1 MTPVESPPAQP
12 LGRLPSNP
20 LSLLAAMTAQFSPQ
34 SRRWWLALA
43 SLLAIFTICEVRA
56 DEWYMKIEGI
66 KGEATHA
73 KFPGWTRLE
82 SISSLLDRRS
92 NPTNP
97 PTGPAV
103 FSCNVRKL
111 IDSTSPKLLERC
123 ATSEKQPTVTLAFV
137 RSSPPATQYRITLKE
152 VFISSFTQA
161 GSEGNPPSESM
172 SLNFEKIEWTYLEL
186 DENGGN
192 TGGQTATFDIVA
204 QTGDVKS
211 RPPFRATAAVQNGR
225 NGIVITFP
233 AERGHTYRM
242 LGCPKIG
249 EAWKT
254 YREITAAEDGPTSQ
268 FIPMDQ
274 PSLLLKVEQ
283 VD

>member
-1 MTPVESPPAQP
+1 
-12 LGRLPSNP
+12 
-20 LSLLAAMTAQFSPQ
+20 MTAHICPH
-34 SRRWWLALA
+34 SRRWWLALV
-43 SLLAIFTICEVRA
+43 SLLAVLSICEVRA

-66 KGEATHA
+66 KGEATDA
-73 KFPGWTRLE
+73 RFPGWTRLE

-103 FSCNVRKL
+103 FSCNARKW
-111 IDSTSPKLLERC
+111 IDSTSPQLLARC
-123 ATSEKQPTVTLAFV
+123 ATGTHLPTVTFAFV

-152 VFISSFTQA
+152 VLISSLAQT
-161 GSEGNPPSESM
+161 GTEGIPPSESI
-172 SLNFEKIEWTYLEL
+172 SFNFEKIEWTCLEL
-186 DENGGN
+186 DEVGGT
-192 TGGQTATFDIVA
+192 TGGL
-204 QTGDVKS
+204 TGKFNLVEQEGELKP
-211 RPPFRATAAVQNGR
+211 RPPFRATVEVQNGR

-233 AERGHTYRM
+233 AEQGHTYRV

-254 YREITAAEDGPTSQ
+254 LHTFAALEDGPASQ

-274 PSLLLKVEQ
+274 PSLLLRVEQ
-283 VD
+283 AD

>member
-1 MTPVESPPAQP
+1 
-12 LGRLPSNP
+12 
-20 LSLLAAMTAQFSPQ
+20 MTASICPQ
-34 SRRWWLALA
+34 SRRWSLAFL
-43 SLLAIFTICEVRA
+43 SLLAFLSICEVRA
-56 DEWYMKIEGI
+56 DEWFMKIDGI
-66 KGEATHA
+66 KGEATDVRFA
-73 KFPGWTRLE
+73 GWTRLE

-103 FSCNVRKL
+103 FSCNARKR
-111 IDSTSPKLLERC
+111 IDSTTPKLLERC
-123 ATSEKQPTVTLAFV
+123 AAATHLSTVTFAFV

-152 VFISSFTQA
+152 VLISSLAQS
-161 GSEGNPPSESM
+161 GSEGNPPSESI
-172 SLNFEKIEWTYLEL
+172 SFNFEKIEWTSLEL
-186 DENGGN
+186 DEVGGTAGGL
-192 TGGQTATFDIVA
+192 TGTFNLVE
-204 QTGDVKS
+204 QEGSLKP
-211 RPPFRATAAVQNGR
+211 RPAFRATVEVQNGR

-233 AERGHTYRM
+233 AEQGHTYRM

-254 YREITAAEDGPTSQ
+254 LRTFTAPEDGMTSQ

-274 PSLLLKVEQ
+274 PSLLLRVEQ